1 MKKQIATLALA
12 GVLSLGIAGC
22 GCSQQPKT
30 TDDTANKTEQ
40 TSEKTEQK
48 DEQKSDSATQKS
60 DETATGTSSST
71 EQSTEPTQT
80 ETETE
85 VTETSAV
92 GTESYIPESL
102 AIENATASTGASDT
116 AENVNASL
124 ETKGDLAYY
133 LVTFDVA
140 NSDGVSYEVRINAY
154 DGSVLGVL
162 EFVNGMLQTHAG

>member
-30 TDDTANKTEQ
+30 TDDTTNKAEQ

-48 DEQKSDSATQKS
+48 SDSATQQS
-60 DETATGTSSST
+60 DEAATGTSSDT
-71 EQSTEPTQT
+71 EQNTEPAQT
-80 ETETE
+80 ETE
-85 VTETSAV
+85 V
-92 GTESYIPESL
+92 GTSEAPSSDIEAYVPQDL
-102 AIENATASTGASDT
+102 AIENATTSTGASDT

-124 ETKGDLAYY
+124 QTKGDLAYY

-162 EFVNGMLQTHAG
+162 EFVNGVLQTHAG

>member
-48 DEQKSDSATQKS
+48 DEQKSESTAQKS
-60 DETATGTSSST
+60 DEATTSASSGT
-71 EQSTEPTQT
+71 EQGTEPAQT
-80 ETETE
+80 ETEIG
-85 VTETSAV
+85 TSEAP
-92 GTESYIPESL
+92 GSGIEAYIPQDL
-102 AIENATASTGASDT
+102 AIENATTSTGASDT
-116 AENVNASL
+116 AENVSASL
-124 ETKGDLAYY
+124 QTKGDLAYY

-162 EFVNGMLQTHAG
+162 EFVNGTLQTHAG